1 MFWDIDRLGII
12 VNTVYLFSNI
22 MQAPTTIKSCPA
34 FLTMFCGSVHAGFP
48 SPAADYAQRRIDL
61 NQHLL
66 LNENA
71 SFLFRVRGESMIGIG
86 IYDGDTL
93 IVDRSIAPAHNQIV
107 LAVIDGEFTVK
118 RLFRRDQDIRLV
130 AENPAFA
137 PITLKDGQ
145 EMTIWGVVTFNLHRL
160 LNV

>member
-1 MFWDIDRLGII
+1 MNYPTPFSLKELPI
-12 VNTVYLFSNI
+12 TLFEC
-22 MQAPTTIKSCPA
+22 A
-34 FLTMFCGSVHAGFP
+34 VHAGFP

-61 NQHLL
+61 NSHLL

-71 SFLFRVRGESMIGIG
+71 SFLFRVRGESMIGVG

-93 IVDRSIAPAHNQIV
+93 IVDRSITPAHNHIV
-107 LAVIDGEFTVK
+107 LAIIDDEFTVK
-118 RLFRRDQDIRLV
+118 RLYKRDQDVRLI
-130 AENPAFA
+130 AENSTFV
-137 PITLKDGQ
+137 PIILKDGQ